1 MSDKE
6 RLLNTLKD
14 LSDEEFKEFKWFLQQ
29 TDILVGFQAIP
40 KNQLENADRLD
51 TVDKIIQTFS
61 HQSVEVV
68 KLVFKKINRNDLV
81 EKLSSISPG
90 AQGESPSKPTDLLL
104 NPPVD
109 RAPNTNTSSKYDN
122 IICKVKI
129 HSGSPAVYRLKPKKE
144 NIESLTRMTL
154 GEKNPNN
161 KNKTILLVGET
172 GTGKSTLIN
181 ALVNYTMGVE
191 WEDDVWFQIVEDEKR
206 SQSESQTSD
215 VMVYQIF
222 GFEDKTLPYSLT
234 IIDTPGYGDTRG
246 QNHDDIVSQRLLDL
260 FQSTD
265 GVHEIDAVGL
275 VMKASENRLSDRLR
289 YIFDSVVYPFG
300 KDMEKN
306 IVALITHSDGRT
318 PKNPLQAVEAAM
330 IKCARNEKNQPVHFL
345 FNNRQDE
352 DRTED
357 IKVLK
362 RADATTT
369 EGMIQFT
376 KFLEKTAPQN
386 MEKTMD
392 VLTERTILTTC
403 IQNLQE
409 KIESIEKKQRIKKE
423 NQALLKKHK
432 QDIKDNKEYKI
443 NQKSVIKVKEPIDGG
458 ENWWMLGLYG
468 ALCCTKC
475 KKTCHYPCKC
485 IFHAVFCEIIDFNDA
500 CKSCG
505 CNESYHV
512 KETWRYVEKEITS
525 KVTVKA
531 MKEKYE
537 KGRAGFDK
545 AKSLLET
552 LEKEIEKL
560 QKEKHQWLEKSF
572 EHVVKLEQIALKVDS
587 VSTRD
592 HLDFLIKRMK
602 DTAKKR
608 KLEEMKSRADDNEGT
623 TGAGNAKN

>member
-1 MSDKE
+1 MEKMSVKE
-6 RLLNTLKD
+6 ELLKILKG
-14 LSDEEFKEFKWFLQQ
+14 LSDEEFKEFKWFLQDP
-29 TDILVGFQAIP
+29 DILVGFQAIP
-40 KNQLENADRLD
+40 KNQLECADRLD

-68 KLVFKKINRNDLV
+68 KKVLKKINRNDLV
-81 EKLSSISPG
+81 EKLSSITPG
-90 AQGESPSKPTDLLL
+90 TQGESQPTNLLL

-109 RAPNTNTSSKYDN
+109 RAQNTNTSSKYDN
-122 IICKVKI
+122 IPCKFVI
-129 HSGSPAVYRLKPKKE
+129 PGSPAIHQLIPKKE
-144 NIESLTRMTL
+144 NIGTVTRMTL
-154 GEKNPNN
+154 GEKNPN
-161 KNKTILLVGET
+161 KINKTILLVGET

-181 ALVNYTMGVE
+181 ALVNYAMGVK
-191 WEDDVWFQIVEDEKR
+191 WEDNVWFKIVEEEKR

-215 VMVYQIF
+215 VIVYQIF

-234 IIDTPGYGDTRG
+234 IIDTPGYRDTRG

-260 FQSTD
+260 FQSED
-265 GVHEIDAVGL
+265 GVHEINAVGL
-275 VMKASENRLSDRLR
+275 VLKASENRLNDRLK

-306 IVALITHSDGRT
+306 IVALITHSDGVT
-318 PKNPLQAVEAAM
+318 PENALRALEAAM
-330 IKCARNEKNQPVHFL
+330 IKYARNAKNQAVHFL
-345 FNNRQDE
+345 FNNCQDQ
-352 DRTED
+352 DRTENMRA
-357 IKVLK
+357 LK
-362 RADATTT
+362 FAYETTT

-376 KFLEKTAPQN
+376 KFLAKTAPQK
-386 MEKTMD
+386 MQKTVD

-409 KIESIEKKQRIKKE
+409 RIRSIELKQRIEKE
-423 NQALLKKHK
+423 NQALLKKHE
-432 QDIKDNKEYKI
+432 QDIKDNKEYTI
-443 NQKSVIKVKEPIDGG
+443 EHKSIRKVKKDIKGG
-458 ENWWMLGLYG
+458 KKLWVNKNGS
-468 ALCCTKC
+468 LCCTKC
-475 KKTCHYPCKC
+475 EENCHYPCKLVRQ
-485 IFHAVFCEIIDFNDA
+485 AIDSNDT

-512 KETWRYVEKEITS
+512 KETWRYVEEEITS

-552 LEKEIEKL
+552 LEKEIDKL
-560 QKEKHQWLEKSF
+560 QKEKDQLLEESF
-572 EHVVKLEQIALKVDS
+572 QHVIKLKQIALKVDA

-592 HLDFLIKRMK
+592 HLDFLIERMK
-602 DTAKKR
+602 DTVKKR

-623 TGAGNAKN
+623 TGAGNAKRQRTR